1 MGETMNIL
9 IMVLATFASIGCLA
23 LVVTDIL
30 YEEPVDAPDYA
41 HNAIGI
47 MISVGSLA
55 VPALVANLILNL
67 F

>member
-9 IMVLATFASIGCLA
+9 IMVLASFASLGCLA
-23 LVVTDIL
+23 IVVTDIM

-47 MISVGSLA
+47 LISVGSLA
-55 VPALVANLILNL
+55 VPALMINFILAL
-67 F
+67 L

>member
-1 MGETMNIL
+1 MNIL
-9 IMVLATFASIGCLA
+9 IMVLASFASIGCLA
-23 LVVTDIL
+23 IVVTDIM

-55 VPALVANLILNL
+55 VPALVAKLLLNL

>member
-1 MGETMNIL
+1 MNIL

>member
-1 MGETMNIL
+1 MNIL

-23 LVVTDIL
+23 IVVTDIL
-30 YEEPVDAPDYA
+30 YEGPVDAPDYV

-55 VPALVANLILNL
+55 VPALMAKLLLNL